1 MRLGEFP
8 PSSYRFVFLHCF
20 RIKNLRARDLHNE
33 LLKILPRSHERL
45 NKNIVYIPIQINN
58 IGIFCARLF
67 NSFQYTDVF
76 DIFLQFAVFCIYYK
90 NSFFFISLA
99 NNDNRK

>member
-33 LLKILPRSHERL
+33 LLKILPRSQERL
-45 NKNIVYIPIQINN
+45 NKNIVSTNN

-67 NSFQYTDVF
+67 NSLQYTDVF